1 MSDTE
6 INNKEEEL
14 KQLIETDFFHLYF
27 NISRTSDFSLHFN
40 NLYSFLLTLYNYKTK
55 YKDTVFYYVNLY
67 IRLLIFIRDPYYGL
81 GEKTYSYNM
90 IIALDHFFPQFTFK
104 IIDCFLLLHS
114 KFCYDKNLLP
124 YGCWSDIKYLS
135 IFINSSPNIN
145 NNRKNQII
153 NYIVKLTNQQIC
165 YDLSNSFL
173 YDPSL
178 TIYTNS
184 NAAKWIPREKNK
196 NLKWL
201 FYKFAHNWNTQ
212 FSQKNKLF
220 IKNYR
225 TIISQLTTRFYNNY
239 DTNIKIDRIS
249 NNIFFDNSKVKFS
262 SNHTI
267 KYPYDFVNKMI
278 RAINNNDNL
287 SIIDIDFQ
295 WNNFIQTYKFNISA
309 IPIIDLSYSPSFCH
323 SSIALACFISHF
335 NSFGKIIYIASDNPT
350 LIDLNDCSSLS
361 SMINSILPYIN
372 SINHYKYNIHK
383 TLSIINDSLLI
394 SKPTSDVNIIIFIR
408 NKKNMFYNVPF
419 DMTNPPNIILW
430 NMSGDIID
438 NIDDILYDFKF
449 INSNNINPSFFNH
462 INSLFN
468 NSSLDKYFSFLFS
481 NRYNYLSHF
490 DTSL

>member
-1 MSDTE
+1 MSDTDT
-6 INNKEEEL
+6 NKEEEF
-14 KQLIETDFFHLYF
+14 KEFIENEFFHLYF
-27 NISRTSDFSLHFN
+27 NISRTSHFSLHFN
-40 NLYSFLLTLYNYKTK
+40 NLYSFLLTLHNYKSK
-55 YKDTVFYYVNLY
+55 YKDTIFYYINLY

-90 IIALDHFFPQFTFK
+90 IIALDQFFPEFTFK
-104 IIDCFLLLHS
+104 IIDCFLFLHS
-114 KFCYDKNLLP
+114 KFCYDKQFLP

-135 IFINSSPNIN
+135 SFINSSPNIN

-153 NYIVKLTNQQIC
+153 NYIVKVTNQQISS
-165 YDLSNSFL
+165 DLSNSFL

-212 FSQKNKLF
+212 FTQKNKLF

-225 TIISQLTTRFYNNY
+225 TIISQLTTRLYNNY
-239 DTNIKIDRIS
+239 DTIIKIDRIS
-249 NNIFFDNSKVKFS
+249 NNFTDNSKIKFS
-262 SNHTI
+262 SNRTI
-267 KYPYDFVNKMI
+267 KYPYEFVNKMMCAI
-278 RAINNNDNL
+278 RNNDHH
-287 SIIDIDFQ
+287 SIIDINCQ

-323 SSIALACFISHF
+323 HSIALACFISHF

-350 LIDLNDCSSLS
+350 LIDLNDCLTLS

-372 SINHYKYNIHK
+372 SINHYNYNIQK
-383 TLSIINDSLLI
+383 TLTIINDSLLI
-394 SKPTSDVNIIIFIR
+394 SKPNSDVNIIIFIR

-419 DMTNPPNIILW
+419 NNINPPNIILW
-430 NMSGDIID
+430 NISGDIID
-438 NIDDILYDFKF
+438 NLQDISYDFKF
-449 INSNNINPSFFNH
+449 INSNNINPTFFNH
-462 INSLFN
+462 INTLYN

-481 NRYNYLSHF
+481 NRYNYLSQF
-490 DTSL
+490 DSSL